1 MFKRKWPVSDE
12 FKTKV
17 IDIATKLK
25 MDPDH
30 LMAVMAFETGGKFK
44 ANTKNMAGSG
54 ATGLIQF
61 MPATAKGL
69 GTSVEELAKM
79 TEIEQLD
86 YVYKY
91 LRPFAGKMKTLEDA
105 YMAVLYPAACG
116 KGPNHVLFRRGTIT
130 YKQNAGLDIN
140 KNGFITV
147 GEAAA
152 KVRSKLES
160 YKEV

>member
-1 MFKRKWPVSDE
+1 MFKRKWPVGDD
-12 FKTKV
+12 FKAKALE
-17 IDIATKLK
+17 IAQKLK
-25 MDPDH
+25 MDPDY

-61 MPATAKGL
+61 MPATARGL
-69 GTSVEELAKM
+69 GTSVAELAAM

-91 LRPFAGKMKTLEDA
+91 LKPFTGKMNTLEDA

-116 KGPNHVLFRRGTIT
+116 KGPNHVLFRKGTIT
-130 YKQNAGLDIN
+130 YSQNAGLDVN

-147 GEAAA
+147 AEAAA
-152 KVRSKLES
+152 KVRAKMQT
-160 YKEV
+160 YKEI